1 MNSIQATRS
10 GAETRFQENKTAF
23 SNRLFRSFMFCSWLL
38 LILFDC
44 LFYSIQNIVYDS
56 FAIDKLIVWK
66 PIGPTRWLNIEQE
79 RIKYKKKHVMAWMDH
94 RYRFAMITLNANI
107 AMDLNSSGCCNWSL
121 PTVCVLFLNCTS
133 HSLALALYVY
143 MNHYVE
149 KCKLLCKCTKHQTLS
164 IITGSQTT
172 NLKKKKSICYPV
184 SQFFT
189 VQSR

>member
-56 FAIDKLIVWK
+56 FAIDKLIVLK

-79 RIKYKKKHVMAWMDH
+79 RIKYKKKHVMAWLH
-94 RYRFAMITLNANI
+94 STPTLLWIWILRAAAI
-107 AMDLNSSGCCNWSL
+107 EAC
-121 PTVCVLFLNCTS
+121 CVLLLICTP

-143 MNHYVE
+143 LNHYME
-149 KCKLLCKCTKHQTLS
+149 KCKLLCKCTKQQTLS